1 MKFLQDIT
9 LGQYMPQDSFV
20 HRLDPRVK
28 FFILLILMVTLFF
41 IEAPLKFLL
50 MGLIVF
56 LTIRLSKIPASYVLK
71 GVAPFIWLFLFAAC
85 AHFFFTPGTSIRPFP
100 IGFVNVTVEGLVNGT
115 VITLRILL
123 IIVLSS
129 MLTLT
134 TTPLEL
140 TTALKRVL
148 SPLKRFKVPVNDFAM
163 MMMLTIRFVPI
174 LLLEAQRIINAQR
187 SRGINFETGGLVQR
201 AKKLVPILI
210 PLFNLS
216 FLRADELSVAMICR
230 GYATGRERTSYR
242 EVRFSTPDFFA
253 LAAVMLVLPFF
264 FI

>member
-9 LGQYMPQDSFV
+9 LGQYMPQDSLV

-28 FFILLILMVTLFF
+28 FFILILFMITLFF
-41 IEAPLKFLL
+41 IEAPIKFIL
-50 MGLIVF
+50 MGLFI
-56 LTIRLSKIPASYVLK
+56 LLIIRLSNIPVGYVLK
-71 GVAPFIWLFLFAAC
+71 GVLPFIWLFLFAAC
-85 AHFFFTPGTSIRPFP
+85 AHFFFTPGTSIKPFP
-100 IGFVNVTVEGLVNGT
+100 IGFVDVTYEGVINGT
-115 VITLRILL
+115 IITLRIIL

-140 TTALKRVL
+140 TTALKRML

-187 SRGINFETGGLVQR
+187 SRGINFETGGLIQR

-216 FLRADELSVAMICR
+216 IIRADELAVAMICR
-230 GYATGRERTSYR
+230 GYATGKERTSFR
-242 EVRFSTPDFFA
+242 DVRFSMLDLFTI
-253 LAAVMLVLPFF
+253 LTVLLVLPFF
-264 FI
+264 FL